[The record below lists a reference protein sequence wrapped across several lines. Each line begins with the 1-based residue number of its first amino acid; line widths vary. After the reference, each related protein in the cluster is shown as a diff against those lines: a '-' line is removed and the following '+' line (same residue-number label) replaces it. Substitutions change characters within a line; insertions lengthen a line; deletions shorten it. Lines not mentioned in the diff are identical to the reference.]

1 MLYCFQDDDLVRV
14 YPPFV
19 NFFEMSKDTL
29 IRCDKM
35 YPRFHAFL
43 KVETQNYC
51 YICCNALCLSVRPM
65 SLVQNVAGKHLLNS

>member
-1 MLYCFQDDDLVRV
+1 MSTDFSCYLLSLIKDCDHSTFNVKVYILYCFQADDLVHV

-19 NFFEMSKDTL
+19 NFFEMSKDAL

-43 KVETQNYC
+43 KVK
-51 YICCNALCLSVRPM
+51 P
-65 SLVQNVAGKHLLNS
+65 